1 MVDIIAEL
9 LKTRVISTK
18 ARFNQGTVKTRR
30 LITSE
35 EDGTIGTSYVIAW
48 KEETGIGKDITVS
61 AKDIS
66 EIQLAKSALHTGCEI
81 LMQKKK
87 VTERDIDRAYI
98 AGAFGNYLNPE
109 NAKVIGLI
117 PDIPTERISF
127 VGNTAL
133 AGAKMALTSKKV
145 RELAD
150 KLSREIKYVELMAEE
165 GFKREFIASIML
177 PHRDLNKY
185 PSARKYMGDSY

>member
-1 MVDIIAEL
+1 VASEEH
-9 LKTRVISTK
+9 
-18 ARFNQGTVKTRR
+18 GTV
-30 LITSE
+30 
-35 EDGTIGTSYVIAW
+35 GTSYVIAW

-66 EIQLAKSALHTGCEI
+66 EIQLAKSAIHTGCEI
-81 LMQKKK
+81 LMQKKR
-87 VTERDIDRAYI
+87 VTEQDIDRTYI
-98 AGAFGNYLNPE
+98 AGAFGSYLNPE
-109 NAKVIGLI
+109 NAKIIGLI

-133 AGAKMALTSKKV
+133 AGAKMALTSKKT

-150 KLSREIKYVELMAEE
+150 KLSTEIKYVELMAEE
-165 GFKREFIASIML
+165 GFKREFTASIML

-185 PSARKYMGDSY
+185 PSVRKYMSNHHKTN